1 MRARIAGTGMFLP
14 SRVVTNH
21 DLEALCHTD
30 DEWIRKRTG
39 ISERHFAAEDEGT
52 ADIAKPACEMA
63 IANAGVD
70 PADLDLIICCTVT
83 PHQTFPATANLLQG
97 ELGAGNAASWD
108 VNAACSGFLCG
119 LATAT
124 MFIEK
129 GTYRNVLVVGAECTE
144 HLLIWEN
151 RDTSVL
157 FGDGAGAVVLTA
169 SDDDRGIVA
178 MYLGSDGANHEI
190 LQMPAGGS
198 KKPLTVERLHNKDY
212 KVEMNGPELFKRAVA
227 KFAEASQVVLDEAG
241 VSIHDV
247 ALFVPHQANIRI
259 MEAAAQRMGIP
270 MERVAVNIDRTGN
283 TVAATIPM
291 ALHEAVEA
299 GRVNAGDYVL
309 LAAFGA
315 GLTWGATL
323 IRW

>member
-1 MRARIAGTGMFLP
+1 M
-14 SRVVTNH
+14 H
-21 DLEALCHTD
+21 
-30 DEWIRKRTG
+30 
-39 ISERHFAAEDEGT
+39 
-52 ADIAKPACEMA
+52 
-63 IANAGVD
+63 
-70 PADLDLIICCTVT
+70 
-83 PHQTFPATANLLQG
+83 
-97 ELGAGNAASWD
+97 
-108 VNAACSGFLCG
+108 
-119 LATAT
+119 
-124 MFIEK
+124 
-129 GTYRNVLVVGAECTE
+129 
-144 HLLIWEN
+144 
-151 RDTSVL
+151 
-157 FGDGAGAVVLTA
+157 
-169 SDDDRGIVA
+169 
-178 MYLGSDGANHEI
+178 LGSDGANHEI